1 MILRLQDFKHLLI
14 NLLDLYLVILE
25 IFPKYGNIILSS
37 NFRTVVKTG
46 FWKNIL
52 LTNFALHLSTNF
64 VWEVSLWSVFL
75 SVPTSKCNLE
85 KLYTLGKLPC
95 KSLYTKPNTC
105 SSAVNVLKL
114 AYTPLNVSFL
124 KTLVLNLSFSLQ
136 ILTSRKEKFYPFQFQ
151 TKI

>member
-1 MILRLQDFKHLLI
+1 MILSLQNFKHLLI
-14 NLLDLYLVILE
+14 NLLNLYLVILE
-25 IFPKYGNIILSS
+25 IFPKYGNIILNS
-37 NFRTVVKTG
+37 NFGTVVKTG

-85 KLYTLGKLPC
+85 KLYTVVKLPC
-95 KSLYTKPNTC
+95 KSLYTKPNMC
-105 SSAVNVLKL
+105 SSAVNALKL
-114 AYTPLNVSFL
+114 VYTPLNVSFL
-124 KTLVLNLSFSLQ
+124 KTLVVNLSFSLQ
-136 ILTSRKEKFYPFQFQ
+136 ILTSRKEKFYLFQFQ